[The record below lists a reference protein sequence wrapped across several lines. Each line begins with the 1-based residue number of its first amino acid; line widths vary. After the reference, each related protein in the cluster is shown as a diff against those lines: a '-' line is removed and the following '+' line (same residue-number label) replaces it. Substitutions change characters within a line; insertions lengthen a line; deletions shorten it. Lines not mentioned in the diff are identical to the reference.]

1 MLGTWAPERRYFISL
16 QRTRPVSRTIIL
28 AAAVVKAA
36 IRAEPAVP
44 GSHVALSASCKTCVL
59 LLLLLFCLFW
69 LGEGL
74 VVWGFVFQY
83 NLFLLS
89 NSFIEVQLIH
99 NILSVFRH
107 TAK

>member
-1 MLGTWAPERRYFISL
+1 M
-16 QRTRPVSRTIIL
+16 SRTIIL
-28 AAAVVKAA
+28 AAAVMRAA
-36 IRAEPAVP
+36 IRAEPTVP
-44 GSHVALSASCKTCVL
+44 GSHALSVSCKRCVL

-69 LGEGL
+69 PGEGV

-89 NSFIEVQLIH
+89 NFFIEVQLIH
-99 NILSVFRH
+99 NILSVSRH